1 MKKGDAGNMLI
12 RCHQIRPLGLIFIFH
27 FMFVVLPAS
36 AYTDPVDLISPDKEE
51 RLDRTQAPK
60 HRPVYRTKTL
70 RSVIGNPSRPSKK
83 NYRIETFNQLFEN
96 MASPFPIDLIKAIAW
111 NESRWKHFR
120 KDGSIV
126 ACPNYK
132 KDAAR
137 RPRLDRYTGKPLI
150 DSVDWGIMQINDKYS
165 TLDTKI
171 WNFNRIKSDPP
182 YNIQAGV
189 AVLQNKLKLVR
200 RMKKLKN
207 WKQIEAYYNL
217 TGYSD
222 LVIAVKAYNGLQY
235 SPIYINRL
243 IKTLQQKPW
252 LRAAGASTGGPIA
265 KAAHYSLK
273 FHRKNITFRRKADIK
288 IAKLPR
294 LPKQPKLPMSIFKYM
309 VRDKP
314 ALSHYFDK
322 GLGDVDPLLH

>member
-1 MKKGDAGNMLI
+1 MLDHY
-12 RCHQIRPLGLIFIFH
+12 HQIRSLGLVFIFH
-27 FMFVVLPAS
+27 SMFFVLPAS

-51 RLDRTQAPK
+51 RIDRTQAPA
-60 HRPVYRTKTL
+60 HRPVYRTRTL
-70 RSVIGNPSRPSKK
+70 RSVISNPPRPGKK
-83 NYRIETFNQLFEN
+83 IYRIEKFNQLFEN
-96 MASPFPIDLIKAIAW
+96 IKSPFPIDLIKAIAW
-111 NESRWKHFR
+111 NESRWHHFR

-132 KDAAR
+132 KDVAG
-137 RPRLDRYTGKPLI
+137 RPRLDRYTNKPLI
-150 DSVDWGIMQINDKYS
+150 ASVDWGIMQINDKYS
-165 TLDTKI
+165 TLNMKV
-171 WNFNRIKSDPP
+171 WNFSRIKTDPR
-182 YNIQAGV
+182 YNIQAGIT
-189 AVLQNKLKLVR
+189 VLQNKLKLVL

-243 IKTLQQKPW
+243 IKTLHQKPW
-252 LRAAGASTGGPIA
+252 LRAGAGGTIA
-265 KAAHYSLK
+265 GAAHYSLK

-294 LPKQPKLPMSIFKYM
+294 LPKPPKLPMSIFKYM